1 MEQLGG
7 LLMMFWPALVCVPLA
22 SFASGRRNR
31 RLRWATAPL
40 MVALSAILSLVN
52 AAVLAGPN
60 TLYRDLAAIVL
71 FGALAPAVAA
81 LAGGQRFDG
90 AEASLLRRLLGCI
103 PGWLVAALTPLG
115 VLIAHCTSGDCV

>member
-7 LLMMFWPALVCVPLA
+7 LLMLFWPALVCVPLA

-40 MVALSAILSLVN
+40 MVALSAILSLIN

-71 FGALAPAVAA
+71 FGALVPAVAA
-81 LAGGQRFDG
+81 LAGGQSFEG
-90 AEASLLRRLLGCI
+90 
-103 PGWLVAALTPLG
+103 
-115 VLIAHCTSGDCV
+115 